1 MVWCGVVWC
10 GVVWCG
16 VVWCGVVWCGVV
28 WCGVVWYG
36 VVRIRAQTP
45 VSAVPE
51 PLQLA
56 MYSPSVHDLTE
67 HSAHVTITVSMGPVK
82 HKPKPAARGL
92 YSRAVPL
99 PGTRPMRSIAP
110 DYILLQRA
118 VLLVASPVHALV
130 RYDPGSHDCV
140 HAAQTKQPIARRQ

>member
-1 MVWCGVVWC
+1 MARSILTIDRWVCGVVC
-10 GVVWCG
+10 
-16 VVWCGVVWCGVV
+16 
-28 WCGVVWYG
+28 
-36 VVRIRAQTP
+36 IRAQTP
-45 VSAVPE
+45 VSVVPE

-67 HSAHVTITVSMGPVK
+67 HSAHVAITVLWA
-82 HKPKPAARGL
+82 HNTTQTQA
-92 YSRAVPL
+92 SRARALFSDVLL
-99 PGTRPMRSIAP
+99 PGTRRMRSIRARLLHHIP
-110 DYILLQRA
+110 SHYILLQRA